1 MKNLKDLLFD
11 HCENLVKSRLLKYN
25 QRSNDLYKSL
35 NSETKSSA
43 GDKNETGRAMLQ
55 IEREKIGNLIKI
67 SEKDHQTLSKIN
79 NNIVLKSVGLGSIIV
94 TQEYH
99 YYMAISA
106 KKFNFQ
112 SKAYYCI
119 SKQSP
124 IGSILF
130 GRLKG
135 DVLNFNNKK
144 IKILE
149 IL

>member
-1 MKNLKDLLFD
+1 MIKKLIYN
-11 HCENLVKSRLLKYN
+11 HCETFVKSRLLKYN
-25 QRSNDLYKSL
+25 QRSKDLYKSL

-43 GDKNETGRAMLQ
+43 GDKHEIGRAMLQ

-67 SEKDHQTLSKIN
+67 SEKEHQTLSKIN

-99 YYMAISA
+99 YYLAISA
-106 KKFNFQ
+106 KKFDFQ
-112 SKAYYCI
+112 SKTYYCI